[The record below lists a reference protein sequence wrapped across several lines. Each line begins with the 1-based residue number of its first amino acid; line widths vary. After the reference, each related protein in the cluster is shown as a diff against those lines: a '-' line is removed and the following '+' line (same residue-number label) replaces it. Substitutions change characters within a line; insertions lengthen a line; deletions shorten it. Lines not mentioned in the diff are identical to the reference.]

1 MIPASSILLILSVAA
16 GAERFTRRP
25 SSLWVSLALPCN
37 SSRMRHPVLSEAFH
51 FPRSSPKTPSLVG
64 IDLRNTFYKPFR
76 KRGSRCVIGAYPPG
90 RSGRRGGSSWTR
102 RRAVRANASPCL
114 PWRRRAS
121 CGGELPFRQMGT
133 RRDGSRTRYVP
144 TFRLSLGGL
153 AALRVAQRSV
163 ARTAR
168 PASFLAGGVPHFA
181 GHLPGAVLGALANR
195 RHRGG
200 PDRGLR
206 PADGRVLRAPLP
218 RGEVRQDRADG
229 GRGVDLGCGARRRQ
243 ARRLQQLTGRR
254 AGPAIA
260 LGRGRVGAPGQ
271 APGRRIPGRAS
282 HRLDPDLRNAD
293 PGAWAWSPGTV
304 VGGALII
311 GAGLVVSHRISA

>member
-1 MIPASSILLILSVAA
+1 MDATESRAGERLAVPALAAA
-16 GAERFTRRP
+16 GV
-25 SSLWVSLALPCN
+25 LWGVSFLFGKWAL
-37 SSRMRHPVLSEAFH
+37 E
-51 FPRSSPKTPSLVG
+51 
-64 IDLRNTFYKPFR
+64 
-76 KRGSRCVIGAYPPG
+76 
-90 RSGRRGGSSWTR
+90 
-102 RRAVRANASPCL
+102 
-114 PWRRRAS
+114 
-121 CGGELPFRQMGT
+121 EMGPAHVT
-133 RRDGSRTRYVP
+133 L

-168 PASFLAGGVPHFA
+168 PASFLAGGVPHCA
-181 GHLPGAVLGALANR
+181 GYLPGAVLGTLANR

-206 PADGRVLRAPLP
+206 PADGRVLRASLP
-218 RGEVRQDRADG
+218 RGEARQDRVDG

-282 HRLDPDLRNAD
+282 HRLEPDLRNAD
-293 PGAWAWSPGTV
+293 PGAWVWSPGTV

-311 GAGLVVSHRISA
+311 GAGVVVSHRIS